1 MRKRIISLLLAVIM
15 IAGMMPLN
23 AFAQDADAYPASEWY
38 NFRNSDVNMG
48 ITNAE
53 TPKSAAY
60 TQVKWSNTFGEYVG
74 IPILVGDN
82 MYIAAGTTADNSYLY
97 KLSTADGSVL
107 GKAKLAIAFSS
118 NNCNVSP
125 TYIQEKGLIIVPM
138 TDGVIHAFNV
148 NDMST
153 AWVYQDKSESTIE
166 GAKTNANGLG
176 GQMQTPLLYA
186 DGRLYGG
193 YTENN
198 ASKGQNFVCL
208 DVATGTLQ
216 WCYPSLGGFYWAGAV
231 ETDEYIVVGSE
242 KANGNLLMFNKTY
255 GADEDVTPKSSIKL
269 VNSADTSL
277 GNQRSSMAYDKAGG
291 RVYFTAAGGYICSAK
306 VDTEKGELSD
316 LKYFQEPAC
325 TASTNTP
332 VVYGD
337 NVYYGAGKYGGY
349 YFIAADKNTLET
361 VDKIKILGNPQG
373 SFLLSTAYANEGY
386 LYFYLTYNAKP
397 GGITLIK
404 APVAGLESGSLVL
417 EELFDA
423 KDYQEYCLVSPICDS
438 EGVIYYRNDSK
449 TVFALETTEA
459 EVPAIK
465 TNLSTDRVKYA
476 VGVENVA
483 PLIVEATISEG
494 AGELSYQWQS
504 SVDKKNWTD
513 IENEITASFTPSA
526 AEANE
531 TYYRCVITNTQD
543 GKTAKATSSAAHIL
557 VKVLSNNASLN
568 ILANTV
574 NKLDGG
580 IAGKKIDGTN
590 IAAVENFEGTM
601 KYLALGAVE
610 EGTFEP
616 LKDNITLYQGLP
628 AGTKLSSPG
637 NVSNSEL
644 YTRRYWRSAGFTLP
658 FVASVDVTAE
668 DGTEGIAY
676 IVVDNDTLGS
686 YAIAVSDITSE
697 DAKYNNDTNTISF
710 KTADE
715 TVALAPVTTT
725 IGTGAED
732 KTAYTWTSSDTT
744 VAVVN
749 SDGVVKCIGG
759 GEATVTFTCGQL
771 TASVRVTSSAPAH
784 NIHTY
789 GENDKCTVCGTE
801 APTPVAAYFTLMDA
815 DGKFVISK
823 DGTTE
828 IYKAS
833 LTVEDKDCDGKLTLN
848 DAFIDLHETHSAN
861 GTADFATEESSFGP
875 YITKLWGK
883 DATVGVGYYHNNASA
898 MGITEELKKND
909 VVTAYFYRDLTGWSD
924 VYTYIEGQAI
934 VGAKFENEY
943 TVKGVAGGNTVIPE
957 GATVKVFDSEN
968 KEVASMQ
975 TAVNAEGKVVLV
987 FENAGNYT
995 IEVSGNADYNGSKWD
1010 AETNGYVDAR
1020 FENAPV
1026 IPSRFAVEVKPYAE
1040 KTAYIS
1046 IATRN
1051 GEFAVNKNGDTMYRF
1066 PVTVKDDPAKP
1077 DGNITIAELLTAA
1090 HAQYHADGASAV
1102 GGVSNGFITKLWG
1115 ESNGGNCSYY
1125 FNDVY
1130 MNGSGTKT
1138 GSNGREFQDKLLNTV
1153 VENGDHYYIYS
1164 FQTTDWT
1171 KGDLYT
1177 YFNPVSESAT
1187 AGTAKAFTLRS
1198 SGMGSNKLETTL
1210 VKVYDSEGK
1219 LLDNLST
1226 TVAADGTFS
1235 ISFPEQGTYTVDTR
1249 TNGTNF
1255 VTPARL
1261 TVEVSPASSGITETI
1276 SVKVYD
1282 PQGKTYFEDY
1292 VKYEAGMTAYSALR
1306 KTGLDVKTSNHTEYG
1321 VYIEKIEDLGEF
1333 DEGATSGW
1341 MYKVNGEFPDC
1352 SSDLYTL
1359 SAGDEVEWV
1368 YTRDL
1373 GEDVGDDYVG
1383 GGTPVKNAIDIVE
1396 ELIDAIGEVTL
1407 DSKSAIEEAR
1417 AAYDALSDAQKKL
1430 VENYD
1435 DLLNAE
1441 SRYEALL
1448 KAEKLPFTDVENHW
1462 GIDAINFVYDK
1473 NIMTGTSGT
1482 TFEPDT
1488 VLSRG
1493 MLATVLYRLA
1503 GSPEVTA
1510 ENPFPDVKADEWY
1523 TDAVI
1528 WAYENKIVKGY
1539 DNGNFGPMDSIT
1551 REQFAL
1557 MLMNYAKLKGIDTS
1571 AKNDLSQFADAD
1583 DTSLWAQSA
1592 MQWASEMSYITG
1604 RDTGLAPKMSA
1615 NRAETATI
1623 LMRFIENK

>member
-1 MRKRIISLLLAVIM
+1 MKKRIVSLLLAVIM

-23 AFAQDADAYPASEWY
+23 AFAQDADAVWAGVMNFNDANNRVTDKSVVTKANMTELKWQYPLNTTVENYSVYYAGS
-38 NFRNSDVNMG
+38 
-48 ITNAE
+48 
-53 TPKSAAY
+53 
-60 TQVKWSNTFGEYVG
+60 QVIIGEY
-74 IPILVGDN
+74 
-82 MYIAAGTTADNSYLY
+82 LY
-97 KLSTADGSVL
+97 
-107 GKAKLAIAFSS
+107 
-118 NNCNVSP
+118 
-125 TYIQEKGLIIVPM
+125 
-138 TDGVIHAFNV
+138 
-148 NDMST
+148 
-153 AWVYQDKSESTIE
+153 
-166 GAKTNANGLG
+166 
-176 GQMQTPLLYA
+176 
-186 DGRLYGG
+186 
-193 YTENN
+193 
-198 ASKGQNFVCL
+198 
-208 DVATGTLQ
+208 
-216 WCYPSLGGFYWAGAV
+216 
-231 ETDEYIVVGSE
+231 
-242 KANGNLLMFNKTY
+242 
-255 GADEDVTPKSSIKL
+255 
-269 VNSADTSL
+269 
-277 GNQRSSMAYDKAGG
+277 
-291 RVYFTAAGGYICSAK
+291 AAGGNKLHKINIADGTMAASVDVPASAK
-306 VDTEKGELSD
+306 LNEIQYLCYGNGMLYFAIRESITAFSISD
-316 LKYFQEPAC
+316 LSQKWQVEGEFGQYHPLQYLEYNNEGFIWC
-325 TASTNTP
+325 NGNVFKAST
-332 VVYGD
+332 GEKIIIKQKD
-337 NVYYGAGKYGGY
+337 SDEALLISDFAWSAGAQNGGY
-349 YFIAADKNTLET
+349 FYVTDKNNIYSIDMGTWKIKDQINYFIDKTSSYNTSGQVAFDSVSNRLFWGCKNYYSKNLYSVKLGENGSFAADSLIVTEAGFNSVNAPVIYKNRVYLIGQGKPFAAVFDINTENDTISRAYTAGDSSVT
-361 VDKIKILGNPQG
+361 VQSNA
-373 SFLLSTAYANEGY
+373 LLSTAGGVPHVYFIGFDGKIYMLEDNGETGTVTALAQTPNPSEVPYPNSYEPFAIDNNGNIYCYNESGY
-386 LYFYLTYNAKP
+386 LFCYGKSACEIPT
-397 GGITLIK
+397 IT
-404 APVAGLESGSLVL
+404 
-417 EELFDA
+417 
-423 KDYQEYCLVSPICDS
+423 KD
-438 EGVIYYRNDSK
+438 
-449 TVFALETTEA
+449 
-459 EVPAIK
+459 
-465 TNLSTDRVKYA
+465 LSTERVKYA
-476 VGVENVA
+476 VGDENAA
-483 PLIVEATISEG
+483 PLTVEATISEG
-494 AGELSYQWQS
+494 AGALSYQWQS
-504 SVDKKNWTD
+504 SEDKKNWTD
-513 IENEITASFTPSA
+513 IKNEITASFTPSA

-543 GKTAKATSSAAHIL
+543 GKTAKATSSVAHIL

-590 IAAVENFEGTM
+590 IAAVENFEGTL

-644 YTRRYWRSAGFTLP
+644 YTRRYWRSAGFSLP

-676 IVVDNDTLGS
+676 IVVDNDALSS
-686 YAIAVSDITSE
+686 YAIEVNDITSE
-697 DAKYNNDTNTISF
+697 DTKYNNDTNTISF
-710 KTADE
+710 TSVNE

-725 IGTGAED
+725 IGTGDED

-789 GENDKCTVCGTE
+789 GEDDKCTVCGTE
-801 APTPVAAYFTLMDA
+801 APAPVAAYFTLMDA

-848 DAFIDLHETHSAN
+848 DAFIELHEIHSAN

-924 VYTYIEGQAI
+924 VYTYIEGQTV

-943 TVKGVAGGNTVIPE
+943 TVKGVAGGNAVIPE

-968 KEVASMQ
+968 KEVSSMQ

-995 IEVSGNADYNGSKWD
+995 IEVSGKADYNGSKWD
-1010 AETNGYVDAR
+1010 TATNGYVDAR
-1020 FENAPV
+1020 FEDAPV

-1046 IATRN
+1046 ISMKN
-1051 GEFAVNKNGDTMYRF
+1051 GEFAVNKNGDTMYYF
-1066 PVTVKDDPAKP
+1066 PVTVKDDPVKP
-1077 DGNITIAELLTAA
+1077 DGNISIAELLTTA
-1090 HAQYHADGASAV
+1090 HVQYHADGASAA

-1187 AGTAKAFTLRS
+1187 AGTTKTFTLK
-1198 SGMGSNKLETTL
+1198 SGGVGSNKLETTL

-1261 TVEVSPASSGITETI
+1261 TVEVSPASSGITETV

-1292 VKYEAGMTAYSALR
+1292 VKYEAGMTAYSALH

-1373 GEDVGDDYVG
+1373 GEDVGDDYRGSTV
-1383 GGTPVKNAIDIVE
+1383 TKTDITE
-1396 ELIDAIGEVTL
+1396 I
-1407 DSKSAIEEAR
+1407 
-1417 AAYDALSDAQKKL
+1417 
-1430 VENYD
+1430 
-1435 DLLNAE
+1435 
-1441 SRYEALL
+1441 
-1448 KAEKLPFTDVENHW
+1448 FTDVENHW

-1473 NIMTGTSGT
+1473 NIMTGTGDT
-1482 TFEPDT
+1482 TFEPDA

-1557 MLMNYAKLKGIDTS
+1557 MLMNYAQFKGIDTS

-1592 MQWASEMSYITG
+1592 MQWAVAEGYITG

-1623 LMRFIENK
+1623 LMRFMENK